1 MVRHTDTDGS
11 VYYTKV
17 NADGQEIRYDASNT
31 YSVSADDYQVLGHN
45 SPDWTMGFQNTL
57 TYKDFDLSIYMYMRW
72 GQMIKYSVL
81 TDYDPT
87 GLNNY
92 PTYFNVWSETNPSN
106 DFPAM
111 DASIKDKLSYYP
123 GFAALSYVDGSFFK
137 IKNITLGYTMPDKLA
152 KNWDWASSVCM
163 ERLLIHS
170 LLQKVIC

>member
-81 TDYDPT
+81 TVMSRQ
-87 GLNNY
+87 G
-92 PTYFNVWSETNPSN
+92 
-106 DFPAM
+106 
-111 DASIKDKLSYYP
+111 
-123 GFAALSYVDGSFFK
+123 
-137 IKNITLGYTMPDKLA
+137 
-152 KNWDWASSVCM
+152 
-163 ERLLIHS
+163 
-170 LLQKVIC
+170 